1 MFCPS
6 KVIRTRESGNFKLV
20 ESGIRKISACGIRKR
35 AQGIWNP
42 AYTWNPESTEKESEI
57 QHLES
62 VLTPESQEE
71 AWNRAWQVTSYPK
84 SPRMTGNEAARIQD
98 CPKLPYITFGIVTC
112 IFELFFQKTK
122 RKPWAYNKKY
132 IPFSKVLYAV
142 DISIPRENICPK
154 QGNDAEKF
162 VGWCPK

>member
-35 AQGIWNP
+35 AQGIRNP

-62 VLTPESQEE
+62 LLIQ
-71 AWNRAWQVTSYPK
+71 N
-84 SPRMTGNEAARIQD
+84 PRRRLGT
-98 CPKLPYITFGIVTC
+98 
-112 IFELFFQKTK
+112 ELG
-122 RKPWAYNKKY
+122 RLRH
-132 IPFSKVLYAV
+132 IPNH
-142 DISIPRENICPK
+142 R
-154 QGNDAEKF
+154 G
-162 VGWCPK
+162 